1 MAKKV
6 TQGIGGAAALYKP
19 SKRTK
24 SRRTLPNG
32 YQPRKKSGR

>member
-1 MAKKV
+1 MAKK
-6 TQGIGGAAALYKP
+6 TPQGIGSSVALYKP

-32 YQPRKKSGR
+32 YQPRKKTGR